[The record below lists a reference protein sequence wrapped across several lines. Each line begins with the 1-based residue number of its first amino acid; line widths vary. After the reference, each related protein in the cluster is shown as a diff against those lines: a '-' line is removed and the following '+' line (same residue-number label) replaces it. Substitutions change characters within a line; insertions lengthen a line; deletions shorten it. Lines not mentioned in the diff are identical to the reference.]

1 VSAARVL
8 GPLLCAA
15 AFAVGA
21 KLGVERWGDPLRR
34 AAFGS
39 SACSRIAIAGHER
52 VAAEELALAAALA
65 PGTPILAVDPDEVAG
80 RVRSHPWVLEAR
92 ARRLPPF
99 HLLVTVVERT
109 PVAVAEG
116 VGGEPFLVD
125 RSGAR
130 FAPARAEHLGTLPLL
145 HGLATAPADAAP
157 EVAEAERVAGLLA
170 RHGLPAAGEIWLGR
184 AAAEEGLALVL
195 RGESARILLGSAR
208 AADGLRRL
216 ARSRAAGLAEVAAAD
231 TIDLRF
237 AGRVVLR
244 SRPSPGG
251 GEAAAERGRATPPTR
266 GPSG

>member
-1 VSAARVL
+1 VNGARVL
-8 GPLLCAA
+8 APLVCAA
-15 AFAVGA
+15 AFAGGVR
-21 KLGVERWGDPLRR
+21 LGMERWGDPLRR

-39 SACSRIAIAGHER
+39 SACSRVAIAGLER
-52 VAAEELALAAALA
+52 VPGKELALAAAIA
-65 PGTPILAVDPDEVAG
+65 PGTRILAVDPDEVAG
-80 RVRSHPWVLEAR
+80 RLRTHPWVLEAR

-99 HLLVTVVERT
+99 HLLVEVVERA

-116 VGGEPFLVD
+116 PGGVPYLVD

-130 FAPARAEHLGTLPLL
+130 FASAGADGVTALPLL
-145 HGLATAPADAAP
+145 HGLSADPADAAA
-157 EVAEAERVAGLLA
+157 EVAEAARVAGLLE
-170 RHGLPAAGEIWLGR
+170 RHGLPAAGQIWLGR

-195 RGESARILLGSAR
+195 RGETARILLGRAR

-251 GEAAAERGRATPPTR
+251 GEAAAERGGATPRTR
-266 GPSG
+266 GSSG

>member
-1 VSAARVL
+1 VTGARVL
-8 GPLLCAA
+8 APLVCAA
-15 AFAVGA
+15 AFAGGV
-21 KLGVERWGDPLRR
+21 KLGLEHWGDPLRR
-34 AAFGS
+34 AAFGG
-39 SACSRIAIAGHER
+39 AVCSRVAIAGLER
-52 VAAEELALAAALA
+52 VPAQELALAAALA
-65 PGTPILAVDPDEVAG
+65 PGTRILAVDPDEVAG
-80 RVRSHPWVLEAR
+80 RVRTHPWVLEAR

-99 HLLVTVVERT
+99 HLLVQVVERA

-116 VGGEPFLVD
+116 PGGVPFLVD

-130 FAPARAEHLGTLPLL
+130 FTPALSDHLATLPLL
-145 HGLATAPADAAP
+145 HGLAADPADAAA
-157 EVAEAERVAGLLA
+157 EVTEAARLSALLE

-195 RGESARILLGSAR
+195 RGEPARILLGRAR

-216 ARSRAAGLAEVAAAD
+216 ARSRAAGLAELAAAD

-251 GEAAAERGRATPPTR
+251 GEAAAERGGATPRTR